1 MRSPPRPWPCLSAWN
16 SPSNRAVRLA
26 TLPPLGPYPIAGD
39 GPQITPRGSYEVF
52 VGPVIFIGI
61 GDLPPR
67 CAVTFRFPHGYRDG
81 PATVYYSERGT
92 SGVFGDLE
100 VSVGKNADETGR
112 VFAQHP
118 DGTLYP
124 TPLTRT

>member
-1 MRSPPRPWPCLSAWN
+1 M
-16 SPSNRAVRLA
+16 
-26 TLPPLGPYPIAGD
+26 
-39 GPQITPRGSYEVF
+39 
-52 VGPVIFIGI
+52 
-61 GDLPPR
+61 
-67 CAVTFRFPHGYRDG
+67 TFRFPHGYRDG